1 MAKSTEHGLIEIEPS
16 DFEPGG
22 LMATDG
28 PMAKAI
34 RENCARSENAP
45 PEREGEGWKG
55 RLEGFCPVQ
64 GYGSVDGLTWYFR
77 ARYDSWSFE
86 VWREPFIM
94 TEYGDEELP
103 HGPSIWRADAEYEGG
118 EFDASW
124 MPLADAW
131 SIIES
136 CLATGREAGWAMP
149 SGCNGGSDG

>member
-1 MAKSTEHGLIEIEPS
+1 MAKPTEHGLIEIEPS

-22 LMATDG
+22 LMASDG

-64 GYGSVDGLTWYFR
+64 GYGTVDGLTWYFR

-86 VWREPFIM
+86 VWREPFWNDGY
-94 TEYGDEELP
+94 TERLP
-103 HGPSIWRADAEYEGG
+103 DATAMWSAEAEYEGG
-118 EFDASW
+118 EFAASW
-124 MPLADAW
+124 MPFADAW
-131 SIIES
+131 ALIES
-136 CLATGREAGWAMP
+136 CIATGRESGWAMP
-149 SGCNGGSDG
+149 SGGDSHG